1 MLPDFLLVSILF
13 RQLYSAILECICY
26 VFLDRGGIVFCINAV
41 GRRTGEAIVVL
52 ENEEHA
58 SLALKR
64 DRHYLGKRYVEV
76 IAIVHVR

>member
-1 MLPDFLLVSILF
+1 MFCHIIIYVL
-13 RQLYSAILECICY
+13 CIF
-26 VFLDRGGIVFCINAV
+26 VNRGGIVFCINAV

-76 IAIVHVR
+76 IAIHVHVK